1 MSPTS
6 ISPADGRS
14 ADADTV
20 TESNLLALLDLLGMP
35 PHDRDHAARQ
45 PLTIRR
51 VKARHALFQWGEPVR
66 ALAVVR
72 HGSFKL
78 CHLDESGYEQV
89 SGLAM
94 RGDVLG
100 MESVDLPQHDSD
112 AVALEDA
119 SVFLLPREHLA
130 ALAVRMPTLGQALQQ
145 ASGRRL
151 RQSQALVDVL
161 AAVAAE
167 VRLARFLLWH
177 GRQMAEDGWSPRR
190 LHLRMGRRD
199 LASLLGVAHE
209 TVSRSFTA
217 LSMAGLIAVNDR
229 DIEILD
235 PLRLQAYA
243 RSTRRPQDDTRDA
256 RRSPLAAP
264 DTTPARRVARTG
276 PRPQFLA

>member
-1 MSPTS
+1 MSPT
-6 ISPADGRS
+6 PTHPTDGH
-14 ADADTV
+14 ATEAEMA

-45 PLTIRR
+45 RLVIRR

-89 SGLAM
+89 SGLGM

-100 MESVDLPQHDSD
+100 MESFDLPQHESD
-112 AVALEDA
+112 VVALEDA
-119 SVFLLPREHLA
+119 SVFLLPREQLT
-130 ALAVRMPTLGQALQQ
+130 ALAVRMPLLAQALQQ
-145 ASGRRL
+145 ASSRRL
-151 RQSQALVDVL
+151 RQSHALVDVL
-161 AAVAAE
+161 AAVASE

-177 GRQMAEDGWSPRR
+177 GRQMAEDGWSARR

-217 LSMAGLIAVNDR
+217 LSMAGLIAVHDR

-235 PLRLQAYA
+235 PLRLQTYA
-243 RSTRRPQDDTRDA
+243 RNTRRPQEESRGGASLRHTSPPRTRSES
-256 RRSPLAAP
+256 RSIYLA
-264 DTTPARRVARTG
+264 
-276 PRPQFLA
+276 

>member
-1 MSPTS
+1 MNPHPT
-6 ISPADGRS
+6 PTADGH
-14 ADADTV
+14 APDA
-20 TESNLLALLDLLGMP
+20 EIAAQSNLLALLEVLGMP
-35 PHDRDHAARQ
+35 PHDREHAARQ
-45 PLTIRR
+45 PLAIKC
-51 VKARHALFQWGEPVR
+51 VKARHAIYQWGEPVR

-72 HGSFKL
+72 HGSVKL

-100 MESVDLPQHDSD
+100 MESLDLPHHDSD

-119 SVFLLPREHLA
+119 SVFLLPRAQLA
-130 ALAVRMPTLGQALQQ
+130 ALSLRLPTLAQALQQ
-145 ASGRRL
+145 ASSRRL

-161 AAVAAE
+161 AAVASE

-243 RSTRRPQDDTRDA
+243 RSTRRPQDDARDTR
-256 RRSPLAAP
+256 RAAEVRP
-264 DTTPARRVARTG
+264 ATAPARPVVRTG

>member
-1 MSPTS
+1 MSPLPPPLTNG
-6 ISPADGRS
+6 PAP
-14 ADADTV
+14 DAEMASD
-20 TESNLLALLDLLGMP
+20 SNLLALLDLLGMP

-45 PLTIRR
+45 PLVIRR
-51 VKARHALFQWGEPVR
+51 VKARHALYQWGEPVR

-78 CHLDESGYEQV
+78 CHMDESGYEQV
-89 SGLAM
+89 SGLGM

-100 MESVDLPQHDSD
+100 MESFDLPHHDSD

-119 SVFLLPREHLA
+119 SVFLLPREQLA
-130 ALAVRMPTLGQALQQ
+130 PLAMRMPVLAQALQQ
-145 ASGRRL
+145 ASSRRL

-161 AAVAAE
+161 AAVASE

-217 LSMAGLIAVNDR
+217 LSLAGLIAVNDR

-243 RSTRRPQDDTRDA
+243 RSTRRPQDDARCGTAPRA
-256 RRSPLAAP
+256 ASPMRSTTSTGRRSMYL
-264 DTTPARRVARTG
+264 T
-276 PRPQFLA
+276 

>member
-1 MSPTS
+1 MNPTFLTPGNS
-6 ISPADGRS
+6 HALDSDLAI
-14 ADADTV
+14 
-20 TESNLLALLDLLGMP
+20 ESNLLALLELLGMP
-35 PHDRDHAARQ
+35 PHDREHAARQ
-45 PLTIRR
+45 PLVIRR
-51 VKARHALFQWGEPVR
+51 IKARHAVYQWGEPVR
-66 ALAVVR
+66 ALAVIR

-100 MESVDLPQHDSD
+100 MESFDLPQHNSD

-119 SVFLLPREHLA
+119 SVFLLPRDQLT
-130 ALAVRMPTLGQALQQ
+130 ALATRMPPLAQALQQ

-161 AAVAAE
+161 AAVASE

-217 LSMAGLIAVNDR
+217 LSMAGLIAVEDR

-235 PLRLQAYA
+235 PLRLQTFA
-243 RSTRRPQDDTRDA
+243 RNTRRPQEESRACGNLRPTSA
-256 RRSPLAAP
+256 ASPAASSGRRSAYMA
-264 DTTPARRVARTG
+264 
-276 PRPQFLA
+276 

>member
-1 MSPTS
+1 M
-6 ISPADGRS
+6 AGE
-14 ADADTV
+14 A
-20 TESNLLALLDLLGMP
+20 NLLALLDLLGVP
-35 PHDRDHAARQ
+35 PQDRDHAARQ
-45 PLTIRR
+45 PLAIKR
-51 VKARHALFQWGEPVR
+51 VKARQALFRWGEPMR
-66 ALAVVR
+66 ALAIVR

-78 CHLDESGYEQV
+78 CHLDELGYEQV

-100 MESVDLPQHDSD
+100 MESLDLPQHDSD
-112 AVALEDA
+112 VVALEDA
-119 SVFLLPREHLA
+119 SVFVLPRDQVS
-130 ALAVRMPTLGQALQQ
+130 ALSLRMPVLGQALQQ
-145 ASGRRL
+145 ASSRRL

-161 AAVAAE
+161 AAVASE

-177 GRQMAEDGWSPRR
+177 SRQMAEDGWSDRR

-235 PLRLQAYA
+235 PTRLQGYA
-243 RSTRRPQDDTRDA
+243 RSTRRPQEDSRSVTPLRPTATA
-256 RRSPLAAP
+256 RPPSAPRSLF
-264 DTTPARRVARTG
+264 VA
-276 PRPQFLA
+276 

>member
-1 MSPTS
+1 MNPTPS
-6 ISPADGRS
+6 SSADGH
-14 ADADTV
+14 AFDAEMA

-45 PLTIRR
+45 PLVIKR

-89 SGLAM
+89 SGLGM

-100 MESVDLPQHDSD
+100 MESFDLPQHESD

-119 SVFLLPREHLA
+119 SVFLLPREQLA
-130 ALAVRMPTLGQALQQ
+130 ALAVRMPLLAQALQQ
-145 ASGRRL
+145 ASSRRL
-151 RQSQALVDVL
+151 RQSHALVDVL
-161 AAVAAE
+161 AAVASE

-177 GRQMAEDGWSPRR
+177 GRQMAEDGWSARR

-217 LSMAGLIAVNDR
+217 LSMAGLIAVHDR

-235 PLRLQAYA
+235 PLRLQTYA
-243 RSTRRPQDDTRDA
+243 RNTRRPQDDARDA
-256 RRSPLAAP
+256 RRSTMTGPVAK
-264 DTTPARRVARTG
+264 PARPVVRASA
-276 PRPQFLA
+276 RPQFLA